1 MWVYLLLVY
10 FLILV
15 MCSCVIYKL
24 VECSFVTHEISC
36 DFSSVCLST
45 ILCCENWSILAVS
58 IDYYII
64 PSAYTCMFLIVS
76 MLMMYMYVL
85 LLLQPYQAKE
95 NKLGQQGS

>member
-1 MWVYLLLVY
+1 MGLFTTAVL
-10 FLILV
+10 FDPCD
-15 MCSCVIYKL
+15 MCSCVICKL

-36 DFSSVCLST
+36 DFLNVCLST
-45 ILCCENWSILAVS
+45 ILCYENWSILA
-58 IDYYII
+58 DYYII
-64 PSAYTCMFLIVS
+64 QSAYTCMFLIVI